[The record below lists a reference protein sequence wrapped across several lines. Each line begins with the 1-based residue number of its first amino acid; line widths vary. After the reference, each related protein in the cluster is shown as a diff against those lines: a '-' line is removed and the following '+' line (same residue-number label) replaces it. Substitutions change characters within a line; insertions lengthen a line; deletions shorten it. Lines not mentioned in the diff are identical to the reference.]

1 MSNSIS
7 DDTTKATIVI
17 DVFEGHFKV
26 KVNGFIS
33 VSDFYNT
40 IASLLIHLEENT
52 DEIVDNSMTTM
63 LQ

>member
-1 MSNSIS
+1 MKPTDEPHTVI
-7 DDTTKATIVI
+7 TIE
-17 DVFEGHFKV
+17 VFDGHFKV